1 MKKEFSIKCH
11 SNTQANENSNLTS
24 KQSPNFELLKSF
36 SQISFA
42 VDFTSSEQIGSLASS
57 AYVSLSHI
65 ESDTCQASTNV
76 DVVYLKKKSNI
87 ID

>member
-11 SNTQANENSNLTS
+11 SNAQTSENSNLTN

-36 SQISFA
+36 SQTSFA
-42 VDFTSSEQIGSLASS
+42 FDFTSSEQIGSFASS
-57 AYVSLSHI
+57 AYVSLSHT

-76 DVVYLKKKSNI
+76 DVVYLKKN
-87 ID
+87 